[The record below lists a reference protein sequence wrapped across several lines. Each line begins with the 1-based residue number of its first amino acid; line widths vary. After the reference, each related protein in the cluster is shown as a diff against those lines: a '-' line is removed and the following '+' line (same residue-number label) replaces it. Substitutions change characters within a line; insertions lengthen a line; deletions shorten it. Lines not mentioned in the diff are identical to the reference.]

1 MERILVLTSVTYA
14 MKAKELLQKERIP
27 SSLTR
32 ESAIRAIR
40 SCGYGV
46 KLDAEDAPRAEVILS
61 RAGIR
66 VLGIADASAR
76 KDG

>member
-1 MERILVLTSVTYA
+1 MEKILVLTSVTYA
-14 MKAKELLQKERIP
+14 MKAKELLGKHQIP

-32 ESAIRAIR
+32 EAAIRKIR

-46 KLDAEDAPRAEVILS
+46 KVGEADALRAEEVLQE
-61 RAGIR
+61 ANIR
-66 VLGIADASAR
+66 ILGIAESPKR